1 MPCPSAA
8 DLALAL
14 SLSFG
19 GSEIGIGL
27 PLWLGPRNC
36 GPPYG
41 NYAPAPI
48 YVYDHS
54 TGPTWTGNG
63 WAYLP
68 IGVTIQVLPRPSRCH
83 PPRATP
89 GGPPPPPA
97 FPREPWRW

>member
-1 MPCPSAA
+1 MPCPNAA

-27 PLWLGPRNC
+27 PVWLSPRDC

-41 NYAPAPI
+41 YYGPAPK

-54 TGPTWTGNG
+54 TGATWTGNG

-68 IGVTIQVLPRPSRCH
+68 IGGYYPG
-83 PPRATP
+83 PPAP
-89 GGPPPPPA
+89 VAAPPPGPPPPYVGPD
-97 FPREPWRW
+97 RPWHGGQRPY